1 MIKRLAKGTWN
12 TYKIESILA
21 FLGFVLLVALIYFTD
36 PEWLSPSDTIQIM
49 TLVVLVI
56 VTVSYARSTRK
67 IYEVA
72 LNSERNAV
80 YPIVNLTAEETRQDY
95 IRVSFQN
102 IGRGPALNI
111 RMWLE
116 LDYDQQFAYLNSEEM
131 KGRSFR
137 AALGVG
143 QQGQLEW
150 SNSEGP
156 LPTRTSG
163 IDVVAE
169 YTDVFRQRFQSK
181 LVIVN
186 VYDQGFHFGKISE
199 E

>member
-1 MIKRLAKGTWN
+1 MKRLIASIWR
-12 TYKIESILA
+12 TYRIEAILSL
-21 FLGFVLLVALIYFTD
+21 LGLALLAALICYTD
-36 PEWLSPSDTIQIM
+36 PDWLSPSDTIQIM

-72 LNSERNAV
+72 QNAERNAAS
-80 YPIVNLTAEETRQDY
+80 PIISIVAEVTNPDQ
-95 IRVSFQN
+95 ILVSYEN
-102 IGRGPALNI
+102 IGRGPALNLKI
-111 RMWLE
+111 WLE
-116 LDYDQQFAYLNSEEM
+116 LDYDEQFGYLKSDEM
-131 KGRSFR
+131 KDRSFR

-150 SNSEGP
+150 NSSEGV

-163 IDVVAE
+163 IDIVAE
-169 YTDVFRQRFQSK
+169 YTDVFRQGFQSK

-186 VYDQGFHFGKISE
+186 IHDQGFHFGKKNE
-199 E
+199 Q